1 MDEDSETSDAAEGGE
16 AAPARDNGDSD
27 RTAVVRELY
36 GRVPFH
42 RAHGVEVLLVTPQRA
57 ETKVPYEDP
66 LVGNPDLQVLHGG
79 AISSLV
85 DLTGAAVFV
94 DDCEDYTPTIDL
106 RLNYL
111 SAAGRRPLYASAT
124 VERTGGTIGVA
135 AVEVEPGD
143 ELCATGTGVYKL
155 SDD

>member
-1 MDEDSETSDAAEGGE
+1 MDEEPETSDAAERGE
-16 AAPARDNGDSD
+16 AALARDNGDSD

-42 RAHGVEVLLVTPQRA
+42 RAHDVEVLLVTTERA
-57 ETKVPYEDP
+57 ETKVPYDDP
-66 LVGNPDLQVLHGG
+66 LVGNPDLQALHGG
-79 AISSLV
+79 VISSLV

-94 DDCEDYTPTIDL
+94 GDCEDYTPTIDL
-106 RLNYL
+106 RVNYL

-135 AVEVEPGD
+135 TVEVESGD
-143 ELCATGTGVYKL
+143 EICATGTGVYKL
-155 SDD
+155 GDD